1 MLINE
6 RQQINDIIT
15 KKYKSNCLLEAIKA
29 KFMNFRQNKIY
40 KRGSWLCVFK
50 CQWPHFY
57 WYNQK
62 HDKYYS
68 YYQKDTLTWLQ
79 QLWYEGDII
88 EFTNEYK

>member
-1 MLINE
+1 M
-6 RQQINDIIT
+6 QIT

-40 KRGSWLCVFK
+40 KRGSWSCVFK

-68 YYQKDTLTWLQ
+68 YCQKNTLTWLQ

-88 EFTNEYK
+88 EFTWHNKGVE